1 MARQFCPYWDC
12 LRPMCIL
19 HCMGLYSI
27 FSLFHEYLLTFRI
40 VYGPFE
46 PRPPKRPTLNSS
58 KLRDKTIASSKGPCS
73 PGCFLHI
80 TNVHYMGQIS
90 GAEDI
95 QSLLE
100 MNPDAS
106 PCDLAVILKLEC
118 EKIFAHRC
126 RLWQDDFIE
135 PESNRSVTKR
145 VRLYQFVENSL
156 PLIEYTLLILPYFCY
171 IAEC

>member
-19 HCMGLYSI
+19 H
-27 FSLFHEYLLTFRI
+27 F
-40 VYGPFE
+40 YGPFE

-156 PLIEYTLLILPYFCY
+156 PLIEYTLYNFALLLLYCRVLT
-171 IAEC
+171 